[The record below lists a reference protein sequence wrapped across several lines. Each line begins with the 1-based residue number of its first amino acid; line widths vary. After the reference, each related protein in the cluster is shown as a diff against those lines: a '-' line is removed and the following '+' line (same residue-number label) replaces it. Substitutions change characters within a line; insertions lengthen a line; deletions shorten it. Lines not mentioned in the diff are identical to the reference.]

1 MSKFILRNVG
11 HTDIVDSF
19 YRLKLVELNLA
30 IWTIEAYCDPP
41 YKFSKIINQDSSI
54 VTNSKF
60 AYIITLS
67 VVIYYRRAFKRI
79 AHEAKFIPYQGNS

>member
-30 IWTIEAYCDPP
+30 IWTIEANCDPP
-41 YKFSKIINQDSSI
+41 YKFSKIIN
-54 VTNSKF
+54 
-60 AYIITLS
+60 
-67 VVIYYRRAFKRI
+67 
-79 AHEAKFIPYQGNS
+79 